1 MVGAI
6 VASVLIVGC
15 GSSSDDN
22 VSVDNSANVEHFT
35 KVIVNGDTM
44 EQDNQRK
51 LQWVGSAG
59 ADGNACQANPVAD
72 MEVAAVAS
80 ANDHCN
86 ALVFAGH
93 DDWRAPTAVEQSD
106 MIKDMRAAGQTPFY
120 TVPSCPR
127 LMGVDGS
134 IATAVNTHNLE
145 PVGALT
151 SWSDLLD
158 LPTTNYGVKCVRAF

>member
-1 MVGAI
+1 MNYRFIGGAL
-6 VASVLIVGC
+6 VASILIVGC
-15 GSSSDDN
+15 GSSSD
-22 VSVDNSANVEHFT
+22 NSSDVERFT
-35 KVIVNGDTM
+35 KVTLNGDTL
-44 EQDNQRK
+44 EQDNTKK

-59 ADGNACQANPVAD
+59 ADGNACQANPIAD
-72 MEVAAVAS
+72 MEAGAVAS
-80 ANDHCN
+80 ANEHCW
-86 ALVFAGH
+86 ALVFAGYA
-93 DDWRAPTAVEQSD
+93 DWRAPTATEQAD
-106 MIKDMRAAGQTPFY
+106 MIIEMRAAGQTPFY

-158 LPTTNYGVKCVRAF
+158 LPKTNYGVKCVRAF